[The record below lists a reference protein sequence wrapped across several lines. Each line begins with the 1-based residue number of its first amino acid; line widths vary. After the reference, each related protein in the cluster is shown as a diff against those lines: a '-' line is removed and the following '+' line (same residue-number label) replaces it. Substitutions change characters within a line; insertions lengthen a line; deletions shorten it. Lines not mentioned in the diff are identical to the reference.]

1 MALAACPVALFIGD
15 TETAERSVA
24 MLLDHSAK
32 LALGAWNAWGR
43 CYKGALLIKRGDFVT
58 GLRLL
63 RTALDELRG
72 TSFVLRYTEFLGAL
86 AEGLAGTG

>member
-1 MALAACPVALFIGD
+1 
-15 TETAERSVA
+15 

-32 LALGAWNAWGR
+32 LALGAWNVWDR
-43 CYKGALLIKRGDFVT
+43 CYKGVLLIKRGDFGT

-63 RTALDELRG
+63 RIALDALRG
-72 TSFVLRYTEFLGAL
+72 SSFVVRHTEFLDGL